1 MAACWLMVPSQTQRS
16 AAGGSEDRGGCTSSL
31 ADAALFVVAG
41 VITKEKNVPVAQKP
55 GKITQWYLNGPCS
68 DRSSSDARDHEHAG
82 MWKTHITLNNLEN
95 VR

>member
-31 ADAALFVVAG
+31 AGAALFVVAG

-55 GKITQWYLNGPCS
+55 GKRTQWYLSGPCS
-68 DRSSSDARDHEHAG
+68 DRSSSDVRDHEHAG
-82 MWKTHITLNNLEN
+82 MWKILNSLEN
-95 VR
+95 IR